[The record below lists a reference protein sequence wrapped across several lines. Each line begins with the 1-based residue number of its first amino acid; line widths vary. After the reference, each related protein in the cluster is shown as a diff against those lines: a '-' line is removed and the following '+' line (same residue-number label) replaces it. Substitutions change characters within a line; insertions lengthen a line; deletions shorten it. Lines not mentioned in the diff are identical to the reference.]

1 MPATVTYKIAPK
13 GLATSFTES
22 ELPPSYASKFRN
34 RFINQAGGAEKRQG
48 MEQIGSTI
56 SGAPTITGIHELIGK
71 TGNAT
76 LFVSGN
82 GNIWKY
88 DGASAYTLVLSGKDG
103 SARMLSVQMGDK
115 LIFVNGV
122 DRNFFTEDGT
132 TFTELKAIV
141 EQGFASTGTSANR
154 LKDADIAN
162 WVTGT
167 DVVANDLVYYKNV
180 NAYGLVTLVSGAEVT
195 HTAVSAASKGIGR
208 STADVSAGDAYE
220 IIDLVEL
227 NIIDAGA
234 GLDNVGTAG
243 SGTTTTVIAV
253 SGVNFS
259 NTEIRV
265 GDIVSNTTRA
275 AVTDVVAVSANINV
289 TTVAG
294 QTTGD
299 SLLFFK
305 SAMPISSFAHIHYG
319 RVYHVD
325 ARDKRQV
332 RISGA
337 ADPQDMT
344 TDAGTLD
351 SITFRFGDL
360 QGRGDV
366 ILALGSFQRYFVLLG
381 EENVYLYSGT
391 TPIGTGSDFSPAA
404 LFPQGCI
411 SRFGAQTTG
420 NDLIFV
426 SHDGLQAV
434 QQVQD
439 ETHLNRAGI
448 TFAINST
455 LREELDATP
464 EDQIILVH
472 YRQRS
477 WVVLKVGS
485 KMYVYNYTTYIGD
498 KNENV
503 YTGSITLFDGKFA
516 RQSAFLER
524 RDGTLVCAGDGG
536 KVYIFDVKG
545 LYTDDGEVFTTE
557 YRTGHLTYS
566 ELRTNVRTKALKYL
580 KPIVE
585 AGANIAY
592 TIRAEGD
599 FASRQYGISTDTITA
614 TVSGAAAV
622 GVAAIPF
629 TIGGSPIVSQKYP
642 LRVTGETVRLSFT
655 TQDSL
660 GPDILSRYT
669 LYPAI
674 HGAR

>member
-1 MPATVTYKIAPK
+1 MSAHVTYKIAPK
-13 GLATSFTES
+13 GLATSFTEP
-22 ELPPSYASKFRN
+22 ELPPDYASKFRN

-48 MEQIGSTI
+48 ISQLGTTI
-56 SGAPTITGIHELIGK
+56 SGLPTITGMHELVDK
-71 TGNAT
+71 EGNET

-82 GNIWKY
+82 GTIWKY
-88 DGASAYTLVLSGKDG
+88 DGSSTYTQVLTGKNV
-103 SARMLSVQMGDK
+103 SARLLSVQMGDK

-122 DRNFFTEDGT
+122 DRNFFTEDGA
-132 TFTELKAIV
+132 TFTELQALI
-141 EQGFASTGTSANR
+141 ETGLATTGSNANT
-154 LKDADIAN
+154 LKDADITN

-167 DVVANDLVYYKNV
+167 DVVANDLVHYKDLG
-180 NAYGLVTLVSGAEVT
+180 AYGLVTVVSGAEVT
-195 HTAVSAASKGIGR
+195 HTAVSAGATGIGG
-208 STADVSAGDAYE
+208 STAAVSAGEPYE

-234 GLDNVGTAG
+234 GDDNVGTAG
-243 SGTTTTVIAV
+243 TGTTTTVIAV
-253 SGVNFS
+253 SGVTFS
-259 NTEIRV
+259 DTEIKV

-275 AVTDVVAVSANINV
+275 AVTAVVAVSANINV
-289 TTVAG
+289 TAIAG
-294 QTTGD
+294 QTSGD

-305 SAMPISSFAHIHYG
+305 SAMPIASYAHTHYG
-319 RVYHVD
+319 RVYYVD
-325 ARDKRQV
+325 ARDRRKV

-360 QGRGDV
+360 QGRGDT
-366 ILALGSFQRYFVLLG
+366 ILALGTYQRYFAMLG
-381 EENVYLYSGT
+381 KENVYLYSGT
-391 TPIGTGSDFSPAA
+391 TPVGSGADFAPIA

-420 NDLIFV
+420 NDLLFV
-426 SHDGLQAV
+426 SNDGLQAV
-434 QQVQD
+434 QQLQD
-439 ETHLNRAGI
+439 ETHLNRSGVS
-448 TFAINST
+448 FAINAT
-455 LREELDATP
+455 LRNELSATS

-472 YRQRS
+472 YRRRS

-516 RQSAFLER
+516 RQACFLER
-524 RDGTLVCAGDGG
+524 RDGTLLCAGDGG
-536 KVYIFDVKG
+536 KVYTCDVASV
-545 LYTDDGEVFTTE
+545 YADDGETFTTE
-557 YRTGHLTYS
+557 YRTGHLTMS
-566 ELRTNVRTKALKYL
+566 EPKTDVRIKALKYI

-585 AGANIAY
+585 AGANINY

-599 FASRQYGISTDTITA
+599 FASSRYAAATDSITA
-614 TVSGAAAV
+614 TVSGATTV
-622 GVAAIPF
+622 GVATIPF
-629 TIGGSPIVSQKYP
+629 TIGGSPVVNQKYP
-642 LRVTGETVRLSFT
+642 LRVTGETVRLTFT

-669 LYPAI
+669 LYAQVN
-674 HGAR
+674 GAR